1 MDTTQ
6 ILNEDIDSWET
17 AMFLYNSALKE
28 VGTKFP
34 PALNFVV
41 K

>member
-17 AMFLYNSALKE
+17 AMFVQFRVEGSWHEAGYSQR
-28 VGTKFP
+28 
-34 PALNFVV
+34 
-41 K
+41 